1 MKKIL
6 TIWLI
11 LIITLFTKNTY
22 AEETTNISN
31 SEILNK
37 QQQELRN
44 ITIYRRI

>member
-11 LIITLFTKNTY
+11 LIITLNIKNVY
-22 AEETTNISN
+22 ATETNHIN
-31 SEILNK
+31 NEEILNE

-44 ITIYRRI
+44 FSVYR

>member
-11 LIITLFTKNTY
+11 LIIVSNIKNVY
-22 AEETTNISN
+22 ATETNHIN
-31 SEILNK
+31 NEEILNE

-44 ITIYRRI
+44 FSVYR